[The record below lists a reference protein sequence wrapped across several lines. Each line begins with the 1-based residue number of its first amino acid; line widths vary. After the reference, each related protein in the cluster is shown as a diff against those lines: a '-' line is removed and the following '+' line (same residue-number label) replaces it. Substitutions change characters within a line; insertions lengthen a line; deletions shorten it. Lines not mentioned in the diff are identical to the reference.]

1 MSAIAVSGP
10 SSVCK
15 ASHTA
20 ESTAW
25 SHSFVSVQSD
35 ATQMSASYRV
45 LVDLSPKAKHPSAS
59 SGSCSKGASHA
70 CSKGVSPTGSPT
82 GLWSYLS
89 SPPASAPKATSLREA
104 SPLSLPTPALL
115 KPPALSTGAAMG
127 SGWRWRERLPP
138 QPVTFPSCGPHAV
151 ECWGQLVPAHKS
163 QLTAFQEFGELV
175 AE

>member
-127 SGWRWRERLPP
+127 S
-138 QPVTFPSCGPHAV
+138 VAV
-151 ECWGQLVPAHKS
+151 EGTAPSPTCDVPVMWSPRSRVLGPACPGSQKS
-163 QLTAFQEFGELV
+163 IDSFSGIW
-175 AE
+175 